1 MRICILNVDN
11 QNSLS
16 VISEFEP
23 LANPINWLSD
33 HSCDRAFIRKTDAK
47 IQIENLLEKNY
58 DLFLNLCDGAE
69 NEDRPGIEVVKM
81 LEKANVAFTGAGSA
95 FYDPSK
101 DEMKEACL
109 KSGVK
114 FPKGINVF
122 SIDNIEKKING
133 MSFPFI
139 VKHQKSYNSVG
150 MTKDSVVNDV
160 DALKAQ
166 VNKMVDGFGGALI
179 EEYVDGREF
188 TALVVENANNIENPF
203 VFTPMEIVFPEGETF
218 KHFDLKWKGH
228 AAMKYIPC
236 EDKTM
241 AFKISAV
248 SSAMFKAMNGNG
260 YGRCD
265 LRMND
270 AGELFMLEINPNC
283 SIYFPKEDCSSA
295 DEILYYES
303 EGHKKFTQMIIH
315 SALNRKKRIL

>member
-23 LANPINWLSD
+23 LADPSGWLNN
-33 HSCDRAFIRKTDAK
+33 HSYDRAFIRKKDAK
-47 IQIENLLEKNY
+47 IQIEDLLGRNY

-101 DEMKEACL
+101 DEMKDACL

-122 SIDNIEKKING
+122 SIENIEEKIKG

-160 DALKAQ
+160 NALKAQ
-166 VNKMVDGFGGALI
+166 VNKMVDVFGGALI
-179 EEYVDGREF
+179 EEYIDGREF
-188 TALVVENANNIENPF
+188 TALVVENANNIKNPF
-203 VFTPMEIVFPEGETF
+203 VFMPMEIVFPEGETF

-228 AAMKYIPC
+228 AAMKYVPC
-236 EDKTM
+236 DDKKI
-241 AFKISAV
+241 ASKISTA
-248 SSAMFKAMNGNG
+248 SSSMFKAMNGTG

-265 LRMND
+265 LRMNRS
-270 AGELFMLEINPNC
+270 GELFMLEINPNC

-295 DEILYYES
+295 DEILYYEKES
-303 EGHKKFTQMIIH
+303 HEKFTQMIIH
-315 SALNRKKRIL
+315 SALNRKNRIL